1 MVANLL
7 DAWNDLF
14 FLPRGSEVTLYK
26 GNERR
31 SGPRVGTI
39 DKDLPEDDDSD
50 KGESEDDES
59 DDEKGLEEYLMMR
72 KAATYGPQSGIDPV
86 VIARRRR
93 ETKEEG
99 KKARREARR
108 KAKAKEKEKIYALY
122 VTHVPLS
129 GAVIPGGYP
138 SVAPPDHAP
147 VIPSGYGRH
156 HGGY

>member
-1 MVANLL
+1 MVADLL
-7 DAWNDLF
+7 DTWNDLF

-26 GNERR
+26 GSERR
-31 SGPRVGTI
+31 SGPKAGII

-50 KGESEDDES
+50 KSESEDGDS
-59 DDEKGLEEYLMMR
+59 DDESGLEEYLMR

-93 ETKEEG
+93 EVKEEG

-108 KAKAKEKEKIYALY
+108 KAKAKEKEEIYALY
-122 VTHVPLS
+122 VTCVP
-129 GAVIPGGYP
+129 PGGAAISRGYP
-138 SVAPPDHAP
+138 FVATTEHVP